1 MREDDIRKA
10 YKDSVSDITASDE
23 FKERAMQRMLIESMR
38 PPVRSTFYRVI
49 ISTVTIAACA
59 LIVFAV
65 WKDTTKDQI
74 ASTQNSVSEQFD
86 DYVVD
91 EEKAVE
97 TMAAGDNDD
106 KTAGAEKTKEKRSS
120 DTQAKEAFT
129 GDAIVEEDASE
140 EEESLEEMIE
150 EEAAVTTTAATQ
162 KPEMKVK
169 VTAAA
174 EEKTLSAQTE
184 AAQTTAP
191 AAAAADAA
199 PAADEKPAG
208 ITSASEEEQDML
220 EDDLSLLPIM
230 PTDSIDHDDTDDV
243 YAGDGSGSAYSEEGL
258 TNSDSFYGSNYVA
271 VGQDDTDGEVVEEF
285 EEAADEGDRKSIYQ
299 TETETAVRE
308 DVDYDPKNLKDSL
321 IGGEARVIF
330 TDTDESHLADEH
342 SSSLLIN
349 VLTST
354 DGSEISRSSY
364 APTDHQ
370 YIVDIENNGMAV
382 RFYVSKD
389 SVTYRT
395 ANEDGIIYITYNA
408 PYAYETVMN
417 TMAGRRVAD

>member
-120 DTQAKEAFT
+120 DTQDKEAFA

-169 VTAAA
+169 ATAAA
-174 EEKTLSAQTE
+174 EEKTSSAQTE

-308 DVDYDPKNLKDSL
+308 DVD
-321 IGGEARVIF
+321 
-330 TDTDESHLADEH
+330 
-342 SSSLLIN
+342 
-349 VLTST
+349 
-354 DGSEISRSSY
+354 
-364 APTDHQ
+364 
-370 YIVDIENNGMAV
+370 
-382 RFYVSKD
+382 
-389 SVTYRT
+389 
-395 ANEDGIIYITYNA
+395 
-408 PYAYETVMN
+408 
-417 TMAGRRVAD
+417 

>member
-120 DTQAKEAFT
+120 DTQDKEASAENAVV
-129 GDAIVEEDASE
+129 GEADAEK
-140 EEESLEEMIE
+140 EESLEEMIE
-150 EEAAVTTTAATQ
+150 EETAVTTTAATQ

-174 EEKTLSAQTE
+174 EEKTSSAQTE

-208 ITSASEEEQDML
+208 ITSAAEEEQDIL

-230 PTDSIDHDDTDDV
+230 PTDSIDHDDTEEI

-258 TNSDSFYGSNYVA
+258 TNSGSFYGSNYVA
-271 VGQDDTDGEVVEEF
+271 VGANDTDGEVVEEF